1 MGDKPTNKTTKVF
14 PMTHS
19 ERNQAIKNAISA
31 HSRKTLS
38 SPAAA
43 RRSLIASGI
52 YTKSGDLH
60 PNYGGP
66 AVKKKA

>member
-1 MGDKPTNKTTKVF
+1 
-14 PMTHS
+14 MTHS
-19 ERNQAIKNAISA
+19 ERNQAIKNAIFA
-31 HSRKTLS
+31 HSQKTLA

-52 YTKSGDLH
+52 YTKNGDLH
-60 PNYGGP
+60 PSYGGP